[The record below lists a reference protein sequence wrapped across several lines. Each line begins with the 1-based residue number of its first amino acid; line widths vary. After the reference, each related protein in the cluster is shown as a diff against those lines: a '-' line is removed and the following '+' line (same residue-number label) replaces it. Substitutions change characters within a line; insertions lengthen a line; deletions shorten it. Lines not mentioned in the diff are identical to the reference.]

1 MKKQLCIMLA
11 LLLCASLLVSCRNEE
26 EKANTETPT
35 DAVTGTK
42 DIDETSEEAKTE
54 TPTDAVTDT
63 KDIDET
69 SEETNEN
76 IKEPIYT
83 FNEASDISE
92 IPLVKFT
99 AVANGVESMNM
110 FSVTVDEEYQHIYG
124 KLINI
129 YDTNGQFDYS
139 EICSGDRLEIVPDRI
154 EATTPITIHIKE
166 AKITEAS
173 EYHRVNEYGGRDLCD
188 EGWGY
193 IAFTVPVVTE
203 AVIPDYMPDPETLRN
218 FDYEYRFTELSRT
231 SYMRVYAIQ
240 DGIVYVSPFYNFHPA
255 YTLVDVSAVEKYS
268 VGDFIILSYTGFY
281 EKKGNGGSYIFY
293 DENISDISPMSQ
305 EMVWQEL
312 IELNRVDYSAT
323 YDKPVIY
330 LYPEED
336 TECSVKVTMANGKL
350 TCTYPEHGV
359 NGWQNFT
366 ACPDGTLIFPDGKQY
381 YCLYWEG
388 NGYIDADFSKGFC
401 VKGSDTAEF
410 LENVLAEIGLSE
422 REANEFI
429 IYWLPILQE
438 NPYNLISFQRDAY
451 TSAAELEINPTPD
464 SLLRVY
470 MTAKPLDSYMEI
482 EAQTFDS
489 FERKGFTVVEWGGSI
504 IE

>member
-42 DIDETSEEAKTE
+42 DIDETSEE
-54 TPTDAVTDT
+54 
-63 KDIDET
+63 
-69 SEETNEN
+69 TNEN
-76 IKEPIYT
+76 IKGPIYT
-83 FNEASDISE
+83 FNEAPDISE

-99 AVANGVESMNM
+99 AVANGVASMNM

-129 YDTNGQFDYS
+129 FDINRQFDYK

-193 IAFTVPVVTE
+193 NAFTVPVVTE
-203 AVIPDYMPDPETLRN
+203 AVIPDYKPDPETLRN
-218 FDYEYRFTELSRT
+218 FDYEYRFTERSRT
-231 SYMRVYAIQ
+231 LYMRVYAIQ
-240 DGIVYVSPFYNFHPA
+240 DGIVYVSHFYNFHPA

-281 EKKGNGGSYIFY
+281 EKNGSGGSYIFY

-312 IELNRVDYSAT
+312 IEENRVDYDYSAT
-323 YDKPVIY
+323 FAKPVIY